1 MRLRGGQIVME
12 CLIRAG
18 VKDVFGYPGGAVL
31 PLYDAFIEYPQ
42 LRHVLVRHEQGAGFA
57 AQGYARATGKVGV
70 CLATSGP
77 GATNLVTPI
86 ADAYMDSIPVV
97 FITGQVPRHLIG
109 TDAFQETDII
119 GITMPITKHS
129 YTVENAADL
138 ARIFHEAF
146 QIAISGRP
154 GPVLIDIPKDVFTEE
169 ADFFPPAPKQ
179 VECETKPI
187 NPLDFLKAA
196 EMIAESSRPVII
208 AGNGVQIGCAGR
220 ELRNFVEKSG
230 IPCALTIH
238 GLGVLPDNHDLNLR
252 LLGMHGHA
260 ETNFAVDEADL
271 IIGVGIRFDDR
282 ITGKLST
289 FGKKA
294 RIIHIEIDP
303 AEIGKNVRTD
313 LALVGCCREIL
324 NLLHEKIVNVD
335 RSDWLKTI
343 NDRRT
348 AAKISLQQIY
358 PLKREAKDELIT
370 YDVVNAICSVADPE
384 AIIVT
389 DVGQHQMFTAQA
401 YRFDNPRQNL
411 SSGGLGSMG
420 FCLPAAMGAKVAKP
434 ETEVWSISGDGGF
447 QMNLQ
452 ELMTIKAENIPVKI
466 VIIQNFYL
474 GMVRQWQEIFYR
486 RNYAHSPLSSPCYEH
501 IAKAYDL
508 PYFKAE
514 KVDDLSAAI
523 ASMKNSTGPCLAE
536 FFVKPEENVLPMV
549 PSGAGLGET
558 IVSLN

>member
-1 MRLRGGQIVME
+1 MRLRGAQIVME
-12 CLIRAG
+12 SLVREG
-18 VKDVFGYPGGAVL
+18 VRDVFGYPGGAVL
-31 PLYDAFIEYPQ
+31 PFYDSFIEYPQ

-86 ADAYMDSIPVV
+86 ADAYMDSVPVV
-97 FITGQVPRHLIG
+97 FITGQVPRSLIG

-119 GITMPITKHS
+119 GITMPIIKHS
-129 YTVENAADL
+129 YAVEKAADL
-138 ARIFHEAF
+138 APIFHEAF
-146 QIAISGRP
+146 RIALRDRP
-154 GPVLIDIPKDVFTEE
+154 GPVLIDIPKDVFSEE
-169 ADFFPPAPKQ
+169 ADFFYPEQEQNPCGK
-179 VECETKPI
+179 EPI
-187 NPLDFLKAA
+187 SAADCLAAA
-196 EMIAESSRPVII
+196 EMIASSLRPVII
-208 AGNGVQIGCAGR
+208 AGHGVKIADACR
-220 ELRNFVEKSG
+220 ELHKFVEKSG

-260 ETNFAVDEADL
+260 ETNFAVDKADL
-271 IIGVGIRFDDR
+271 IIGVGMRFDDR

-289 FGKKA
+289 FGKDA
-294 RIIHIEIDP
+294 RIIHLEIDP
-303 AEIGKNVRTD
+303 SEVGKNVRTD
-313 LALVGCCREIL
+313 LALIGCCKEIL
-324 NLLHEKIVNVD
+324 PLLHDHVVEVD

-343 NDRRT
+343 NDKRS
-348 AAKISLQQIY
+348 AAKVSLQKIY
-358 PLKREAKDELIT
+358 PRQREPEDELIT
-370 YDVVNAICSVADPE
+370 YDVVEAICSVAHPE

-434 ETEVWSISGDGGF
+434 DTEVWSISGDGGF

-452 ELMTIKAENIPVKI
+452 ELMTIKSENIPVKI
-466 VIIQNFYL
+466 IIVQNFHL

-508 PYFKAE
+508 PYFRAE
-514 KVDDLSAAI
+514 KVGDLREAVTAI
-523 ASMKNSTGPCLAE
+523 KNCVGPCLAE

-549 PSGAGLGET
+549 PAGAGLGET